1 MNRETMSGQRV
12 SAADGDSAG
21 AGSPSVWR
29 QERLWL
35 ILNILAGIAVGTPFL
50 LAAGILWGVAEWPVT
65 ITFAT
70 GGVVLLVGPGVWQA
84 VSTWQLSRWLAKE
97 EEHSDVQQ

>member
-12 SAADGDSAG
+12 AADGGDGAG

-35 ILNILAGIAVGTPFL
+35 ILNILAGVAVGTPFL
-50 LAAGILWGVAEWPVT
+50 LAAGIMWGVAEWPLT

-70 GGVVLLVGPGVWQA
+70 GGAVLLVGPGLWQA
-84 VSTWQLSRWLAKE
+84 ISTWQLSRWLAKE
-97 EEHSDVQQ
+97 EGHSDVRQ